1 MSPAPGHASLSSK
14 SSTAGSPNNI
24 PLMILRVLS
33 TRFILFFAAELALP
47 LTLFPGT
54 DGMCMIGF
62 GNLICCVE
70 G

>member
-1 MSPAPGHASLSSK
+1 
-14 SSTAGSPNNI
+14 
-24 PLMILRVLS
+24 VLS
-33 TRFILFFAAELALP
+33 TRFILFLAADLIFP

-62 GNLICCVE
+62 GNLACCVE